1 MSTKNIDEKVSCTVA
16 LITLV
21 YRGRTQEFTIL
32 SQAIHFLRSETVKIG
47 WFHKIT
53 ATVDLIAAGDVR
65 QTQTLRGQ
73 KFAMITALEQL
84 KYEPTQPHA

>member
-1 MSTKNIDEKVSCTVA
+1 MSTKHVDEPGPHTIA

-21 YRGRTQEFTIL
+21 YRGRTQEFTTC
-32 SQAIHFLRSETVKIG
+32 SQAIHFLRSEAVKTG
-47 WFHKIT
+47 WLHKIT
-53 ATVDLIAAGDVR
+53 ADIALVGPGDVR

-84 KYEPTQPHA
+84 KPATMRPHA